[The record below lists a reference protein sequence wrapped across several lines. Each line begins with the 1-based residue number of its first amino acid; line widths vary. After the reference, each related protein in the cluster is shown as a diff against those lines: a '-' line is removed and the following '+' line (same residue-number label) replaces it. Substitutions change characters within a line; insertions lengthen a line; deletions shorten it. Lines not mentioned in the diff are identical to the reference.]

1 MLPDSG
7 GGKLSENPGGVTPL
21 VCVCQD
27 VEEEC
32 RKEGGAL
39 SRHMPMSW
47 LAMGAEAELMDASQ
61 EGRGQGLGPR
71 PLKAHYSF
79 SP

>member
-32 RKEGGAL
+32 RKERGCFEQA
-39 SRHMPMSW
+39 HAYE
-47 LAMGAEAELMDASQ
+47 LAGYG
-61 EGRGQGLGPR
+61 GRG
-71 PLKAHYSF
+71 
-79 SP
+79 